1 MAVEHKNKSLA
12 SFLAFV
18 LGGLGAHRL
27 YIAGMKDRW
36 AWLHFA
42 SLPLTLLVA
51 VSAPGA
57 DWFFKILPLT
67 ISYLI
72 GFLVALVIGLT
83 ADEKWDA
90 IHNVNSSRE
99 SASNWP
105 LAILLVLTLMVGA
118 STLIAAMA
126 RLFDLLYTGG
136 AYG

>member
-1 MAVEHKNKSLA
+1 MAVKHKNKSLA
-12 SFLAFV
+12 SFLAFL

-27 YIAGMKDRW
+27 YIAGVKDRW

-42 SLPLTLLVA
+42 SLPLALLIA
-51 VSAPGA
+51 SIAPGA

-67 ISYLI
+67 LSYLV
-72 GFLVALVIGLT
+72 GFLEALVIGLT

-90 IHNVNSSRE
+90 IHNADSDRE

-105 LAILLVLTLMVGA
+105 LAILLVTTLMVGA
-118 STLIAAMA
+118 STLIATMA

-136 AYG
+136 SYG